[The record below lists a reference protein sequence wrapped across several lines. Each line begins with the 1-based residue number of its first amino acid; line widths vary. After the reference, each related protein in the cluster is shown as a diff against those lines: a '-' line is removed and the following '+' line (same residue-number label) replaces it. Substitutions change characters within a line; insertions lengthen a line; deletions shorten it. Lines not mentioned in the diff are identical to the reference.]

1 MSKKSM
7 QKHNRKGQFVRTFIE
22 DFESEAYRSL
32 DCVARCLLLELQRYY
47 LPGGR
52 MEDVFL
58 STRDAAKRLSV
69 NKDTA
74 ARAFKTLSDRGF
86 IVLTNHARWQA
97 RITRKWRLTFE
108 EYGGQK
114 PTHDW
119 RHYKKSRTQVRGQT
133 DPFKGTDGT

>member
-1 MSKKSM
+1 
-7 QKHNRKGQFVRTFIE
+7 
-22 DFESEAYRSL
+22 
-32 DCVARCLLLELQRYY
+32 
-47 LPGGR
+47 

-86 IVLTNHARWQA
+86 IVLTNHALWQE

-108 EYGGQK
+108 EYQGQK

-119 RHYKKSRTQVRGQT
+119 RHYKNPEPKSGDRPTRSKGQT
-133 DPFKGTDGT
+133 ALQIAAKVDG